1 MTKYFIYILTIF
13 ELILVYFLVTSGI
26 ETWVEWVLFIELWA
40 LNFVIPLFMLFTVL
54 LVKYT
59 YKAIQ
64 DPFHPYYIE
73 SPLELK
79 EQKDRLF
86 KLINTI
92 SESYSRKESWLDIAN
107 YLLFVCVVIGL
118 IIAGWSV
125 TAVMIGISLW
135 VSEWHKLDVVKF
147 YKRIKE

>member
-1 MTKYFIYILTIF
+1 MAKYFVYILTIF
-13 ELILVYFLVTSGI
+13 ELILVYFLTTTGI
-26 ETWVEWVLFIELWA
+26 ETWIEWALFIELWA
-40 LNFVIPLFMLFTVL
+40 LNFVVPLFMLFTVL

-64 DPFHPYYIE
+64 DPFHSYYIE

-86 KLINTI
+86 KLITTI
-92 SESYSRKESWLDIAN
+92 SESYNRKESWLDIAN